1 MPLALIER
9 PSPPASGYPPRKRWT
24 RAECDRLEA
33 LGVFDQ
39 QHLELIEG
47 ELIDKKMSKNPPQVD
62 AAALLRGW
70 LIQVFGTRFVNSAA
84 PIDVAPEDNS
94 TNEPVPDII
103 VLKRGFAGFRTTRPQ
118 PNDLDLVVEIAGTSL
133 QFDLTV
139 KAALYSRAGIAEY
152 WILDVASQRLIV
164 HRDPQD
170 GEYGSVIAYDRVE
183 NVSPLAAPQSSL
195 LVSSVFPDQGPIES

>member
-1 MPLALIER
+1 MPSALTER
-9 PSPPASGYPPRKRWT
+9 PSPPPVGYPARKRWT

-47 ELIDKKMSKNPPQVD
+47 ELIDKMGKHRPLVN
-62 AAALLRGW
+62 AATLLFGW
-70 LIQVFGTRFVNSAA
+70 LIQVFGLRFVNSEA
-84 PIDVAPEDNS
+84 PIDVAPEDNPAS
-94 TNEPVPDII
+94 QPEPDLI
-103 VLKRGFAGFRTTRPQ
+103 VLNRHSSEFRSASPQ
-118 PNDLDLVVEIAGTSL
+118 PRDLDLVVEIADTWL

-139 KAALYSRAGIAEY
+139 KAALYARAHIVEY

-170 GEYGSVIAYDRVE
+170 GQYKSVIVYSRDE
-183 NVSPLAAPQSSL
+183 SVSPLAGPNASFL
-195 LVSSVFPDQGPIES
+195 IRSVFPD